1 MDVRRRS
8 MVLGL
13 VLFAG
18 VSRALLA
25 QSTLATPPSLSG
37 EQLETFLL
45 KARISNQRDA
55 GGGVTGSRRATAS
68 DGQVTHDVHIQTI
81 DEAKAVFEAGRNT
94 ELNFKDTY
102 RYNIGGYHVARLIG
116 LTNVPM
122 SVERAIDG
130 KMAAVTW
137 WVDDVKMDEK
147 DRTKAKTLGP
157 DPVKTTKQLQIMR
170 VFDELIQNKDR
181 NQGNI
186 LWTSDF
192 TMWLIDHTRAFR
204 LGRSLLK
211 PENLT
216 RCDRG
221 LLERL
226 RALTPESLAQ
236 AVGGSLTKQEQ
247 EALMIR
253 RDLIVKHYD
262 DRIARLGEPVVLFT
276 MYETQTQDSNKSART
291 GAYVVASARRATRHC
306 LSLNSS
312 FGYQWHRHGERLAA
326 IEIDRGHLVTL
337 HLQSRGDSTR
347 IELSVHHAG
356 VDLNDAA
363 PEACVDSPGQT
374 VVWPI
379 TMARARMRS
388 RIRSSVGASSAS
400 GSLARPLYQSG
411 PVSLA
416 EKSVGTCSSGTGNE
430 RRSLRTAALIP
441 SHPSAAAASL
451 IPPCRKRMPLMR
463 ATAAR

>member
-13 VLFAG
+13 VLFAS

-25 QSTLATPPSLSG
+25 QSTPATPPSLAG

-81 DEAKAVFEAGRNT
+81 DEAKAVFESGRNT

-102 RYNIGGYHVARLIG
+102 RYNIAGYHVARLIG
-116 LTNVPM
+116 IDTVPM

-147 DRTKAKTLGP
+147 ARTKAKVLGP

-226 RALTPESLAQ
+226 RTLTAESLAK
-236 AVGGSLTKQEQ
+236 AVGSSLTKQEQ

-276 MYETQTQDSNKSART
+276 M
-291 GAYVVASARRATRHC
+291 
-306 LSLNSS
+306 
-312 FGYQWHRHGERLAA
+312 
-326 IEIDRGHLVTL
+326 
-337 HLQSRGDSTR
+337 
-347 IELSVHHAG
+347 
-356 VDLNDAA
+356 
-363 PEACVDSPGQT
+363 
-374 VVWPI
+374 
-379 TMARARMRS
+379 
-388 RIRSSVGASSAS
+388 
-400 GSLARPLYQSG
+400 
-411 PVSLA
+411 
-416 EKSVGTCSSGTGNE
+416 
-430 RRSLRTAALIP
+430 
-441 SHPSAAAASL
+441 
-451 IPPCRKRMPLMR
+451 
-463 ATAAR
+463 

>member
-8 MVLGL
+8 IVLGL
-13 VLFAG
+13 VLLAG

-25 QSTLATPPSLSG
+25 QSTPATPPSLTG

-81 DEAKAVFEAGRNT
+81 DEAKAVFESGRNT

-102 RYNIGGYHVARLIG
+102 RYNIAGYHVARLIG
-116 LTNVPM
+116 IDTVPM

-147 DRTKAKTLGP
+147 ARTKAKVLGP

-226 RALTPESLAQ
+226 RALTAESLAK
-236 AVGGSLTKQEQ
+236 AVGNSLTKQEQ

-276 MYETQTQDSNKSART
+276 M
-291 GAYVVASARRATRHC
+291 
-306 LSLNSS
+306 
-312 FGYQWHRHGERLAA
+312 
-326 IEIDRGHLVTL
+326 
-337 HLQSRGDSTR
+337 
-347 IELSVHHAG
+347 
-356 VDLNDAA
+356 
-363 PEACVDSPGQT
+363 
-374 VVWPI
+374 
-379 TMARARMRS
+379 
-388 RIRSSVGASSAS
+388 
-400 GSLARPLYQSG
+400 
-411 PVSLA
+411 
-416 EKSVGTCSSGTGNE
+416 
-430 RRSLRTAALIP
+430 
-441 SHPSAAAASL
+441 
-451 IPPCRKRMPLMR
+451 
-463 ATAAR
+463 